1 MKNKFNLFENNTYI
15 LNNKTKD
22 MIDLLEKNINTK
34 NYEHEYVNVNKEKIT
49 CKNAIYNLQGSQN
62 EQGKLSLVTD
72 FCISFGTKDNLEFH
86 KSVIAKIDLLTH
98 QVNTLFFMYSSYN
111 SKSLENKVAQLVDNI
126 IIVNK
131 FIFNSIKD
139 VPFNLYIYQEVISQL
154 NSIKDS
160 LIMIA
165 YGKNPIK

>member
-22 MIDLLEKNINTK
+22 MIDLLEKNISTK

-86 KSVIAKIDLLTH
+86 QSVIAKIDLLTQ

-111 SKSLENKVAQLVDNI
+111 SESLK
-126 IIVNK
+126 K
-131 FIFNSIKD
+131 K
-139 VPFNLYIYQEVISQL
+139 
-154 NSIKDS
+154 
-160 LIMIA
+160 
-165 YGKNPIK
+165 